1 MPIFIPLFF
10 LASCALSLLFTRI
23 CITVLPVLGLVDIPR
38 GRHQH
43 ERIVPRGGGIGFIL
57 AFAISFVFYLALTG
71 WLGTGKLAVFRKELL
86 LELGVPLLLITVLG
100 VLDDKFE
107 LSSRLKLVVQL
118 GIAVYFFFS
127 GAGFRSI
134 LGFPLPIYAALPVT
148 VVWVIGITNAF
159 NLIDGLD
166 GVAAG
171 LASISAFALA
181 LWFLIS
187 GDQADYLMVMV
198 IFCGACVGF
207 LRYNF
212 SPAQIFMGD
221 TGSLFIGTFFAYFSM
236 VESAKAVTFTSLLV
250 PVLAM
255 GVPIFDVFL
264 AICRRLYRKY
274 ILKEPGVGVMTGDH
288 DHIHHR
294 IQDETKDQ
302 KKTAYS
308 LYFLAFLMVGGA
320 MAAAL
325 VSSVMQGLSFAI
337 LLVVLFVA
345 IRFATIEFY
354 DAASLISEGIRVP
367 HRKFLFTALHPI
379 VDLLLLSTAYF
390 VMVKVFLRDIPGNP
404 FSLRQAL
411 CYIAPFPVVLSLS
424 GIYRTYWL
432 RVGIGSFFKLFLMFA
447 LASVIV
453 LAIALGL
460 ILLDFPQLLG
470 GAFGNNVPEAVW
482 QQARKQISH
491 MREFYTAYVFF
502 GCSLIM
508 AERFILHYLEC
519 YGFKMLGAD
528 VDSRS
533 KPISRTLIYGG
544 GLYCRLF
551 ISSQYCANGEKAERR
566 VIGIIDDN
574 ASLHGLN
581 VYGLDVLGNCDDL
594 PRILEKYKF
603 DEVVIALKA
612 VTDETRKRLIAFGKA
627 NKIKIR
633 EFRITID
640 EYNSC
645 EDIRK
650 RA

>member
-1 MPIFIPLFF
+1 
-10 LASCALSLLFTRI
+10 
-23 CITVLPVLGLVDIPR
+23 
-38 GRHQH
+38 
-43 ERIVPRGGGIGFIL
+43 
-57 AFAISFVFYLALTG
+57 
-71 WLGTGKLAVFRKELL
+71 
-86 LELGVPLLLITVLG
+86 
-100 VLDDKFE
+100 
-107 LSSRLKLVVQL
+107 
-118 GIAVYFFFS
+118 
-127 GAGFRSI
+127 
-134 LGFPLPIYAALPVT
+134 
-148 VVWVIGITNAF
+148 
-159 NLIDGLD
+159 
-166 GVAAG
+166 
-171 LASISAFALA
+171 
-181 LWFLIS
+181 
-187 GDQADYLMVMV
+187 
-198 IFCGACVGF
+198 
-207 LRYNF
+207 
-212 SPAQIFMGD
+212 
-221 TGSLFIGTFFAYFSM
+221 
-236 VESAKAVTFTSLLV
+236 
-250 PVLAM
+250 
-255 GVPIFDVFL
+255 
-264 AICRRLYRKY
+264 
-274 ILKEPGVGVMTGDH
+274 
-288 DHIHHR
+288 
-294 IQDETKDQ
+294 
-302 KKTAYS
+302 
-308 LYFLAFLMVGGA
+308 
-320 MAAAL
+320 
-325 VSSVMQGLSFAI
+325 
-337 LLVVLFVA
+337 
-345 IRFATIEFY
+345 
-354 DAASLISEGIRVP
+354 

-460 ILLDFPQLLG
+460 IVLDFPQLVG
-470 GAFGNNVPEAVW
+470 GALGNKVPEEIW

-491 MREFYTAYVFF
+491 MREFYTAYIFF

-612 VTDETRKRLIAFGKA
+612 VTDETRARLIAFGNA

-645 EDIRK
+645 EDIKK
-650 RA
+650 RV